1 MVEAQ
6 GKMQTEKVIAY
17 MIIAGLIGF
26 LIDTIMV
33 LAEKVLLKME
43 SSIGNIKRHG
53 HQIACYLS
61 DARISNAEQTTGIK
75 FLNVFYICI

>member
-33 LAEKVLLKME
+33 LAEKVLLKWRAQQVTLKGMDTRLPV
-43 SSIGNIKRHG
+43 I
-53 HQIACYLS
+53 YLMPEFKMQNKLQ
-61 DARISNAEQTTGIK
+61 ASNS
-75 FLNVFYICI
+75 